1 MLSRFSFA
9 PNLLNEMN
17 QDNPSAG
24 TRSSQQSRAPRQSR
38 QRYASRPNRG
48 HRPSGQNSPQ
58 VSIVVPAKNEAENL
72 PLLFEKFATE
82 FTKHN
87 LRGEV
92 IVVDDGSEDGTY
104 DIARAGSEQYRWLR
118 VVRHPV
124 NLGLTAA
131 LKTGFDAASHDILL
145 FWPADLQYMP
155 EDIPR
160 LVAKFSEDLDVV
172 TGWKQGRYGMKRF
185 VSYVY
190 NLFSRKL
197 FNVKVHDLN
206 SVKAF
211 RREVI
216 ESIPWRK
223 DWHRYMV
230 VWAADK
236 GFKIGEIK
244 IKLYPRYRGKTNF
257 SIWRV
262 PVGVLDLLAVKFQL
276 SFLQKP
282 LLFFGTWGMVLVGLG
297 LLVGGVAI
305 YMRFVLESGYRPL
318 LYLVMLFETI
328 GVLLF
333 AIGFLAEAIVDL
345 GDRLQNQMDR
355 LIDSRRS
362 SNRNRPGKRH
372 SSSSNAR
379 TSDSRD
385 SQQSQDRQDSN

>member
-1 MLSRFSFA
+1 MLSSFSFA

-17 QDNPSAG
+17 QDNPHAG

-38 QRYASRPNRG
+38 QRYGSRPDRGNRS
-48 HRPSGQNSPQ
+48 SGQHTPE
-58 VSIVVPAKNEAENL
+58 VSIVVPAKNEEENL
-72 PLLFEKFATE
+72 PLLFEKFDVE
-82 FTKHN
+82 FAKRK

-104 DIARAGSEQYRWLR
+104 DVAMAGSGQYRWLR
-118 VVRHPV
+118 VVRHSV
-124 NLGLTAA
+124 NMGLTAA
-131 LKTGFDAASHDILL
+131 LKTGFETARNDILL

-160 LVAKFSEDLDVV
+160 LVAKFSEGFDVV
-172 TGWKQGRYGMKRF
+172 TGWKQGRYGLRRF
-185 VSYVY
+185 VSYIY

-206 SVKAF
+206 SVKGF

-216 ESIPWRK
+216 DSIPWRK
-223 DWHRYMV
+223 DWHRYLV

-236 GFKIGEIK
+236 GFRIGEIK
-244 IKLYPRYRGKTNF
+244 IKLYPRYRGRTNF

-262 PVGVLDLLAVKFQL
+262 PVGVLDLLAVKFQM

-282 LLFFGTWGMVLVGLG
+282 LLFFGSWGMVLIGLG

-305 YMRFVLESGYRPL
+305 YMRFVLEAGYRPL
-318 LYLVMLFETI
+318 LYLVILFETI

-345 GDRLQNQMDR
+345 GDRLQSQLDR
-355 LIDSRRS
+355 LNNPRRS
-362 SNRNRPGKRH
+362 SNRNRPGRRH
-372 SSSSNAR
+372 SSSNSR
-379 TSDSRD
+379 SSDGRD
-385 SQQSQDRQDSN
+385 SQQSQD